1 VKIGLP
7 DTLRYQRYGAWWEAF
22 LTNLGLEVIKPSLP
36 LEDSLSEGARLMP
49 SEPVTVQLFVGRV
62 LELAPLVDA
71 IVVPDLNPGAEPG
84 MGQAVD
90 PWMVDLASM
99 LSRRFSLPALH
110 SIPTRLDPTETSS
123 FAVRL
128 GVAMMQ
134 NTTLV
139 RRSMDRMQTGLKPA
153 KPSEPVWAKAGLT
166 SIGLV
171 GDPSLLETDFLLK
184 DFIALLE
191 QHGLHAVNASE
202 MPREKVLE
210 FGRKKLPDA
219 LETDVEAVGGAA
231 FLEGKAQ
238 ILGLI
243 ALAPANAPLQTKLGK
258 DIVKRARKPSVQL
271 ELGAVDLETKVAVFA
286 GLLGK

>member
-22 LTNLGLEVIKPSLP
+22 LTNLGVQVLKPSLP
-36 LEDSLSEGARLMP
+36 LEDSLNEGARLMP

-71 IVVPDLNPGAEPG
+71 IIVPDLNPGAEPG

-90 PWMVDLASM
+90 PWMVDLSSM

-166 SIGLV
+166 GIGLV
-171 GDPSLLETDFLLK
+171 GDPSLLETEFLLK
-184 DFIALLE
+184 DFMALLE
-191 QHGLHAVNASE
+191 QHGLHAVNASD
-202 MPREKVLE
+202 MPREKVFE
-210 FGRKKLPDA
+210 FGRKRLPDA
-219 LETDVEAVGGAA
+219 LETDVEAVGGAT

-258 DIVKRARKPSVQL
+258 DIVKRARKPAVQP
-271 ELGAVDLETKVAVFA
+271 ELGAADLETKIAAFA
-286 GLLGK
+286 ALLRK

>member
-22 LTNLGLEVIKPSLP
+22 LTNLGLEVVKPSLP
-36 LEDSLSEGARLMP
+36 LEDSLNEGMRLMP
-49 SEPVTVQLFVGRV
+49 NEPVTVQLFVGRV

-71 IVVPDLNPGAEPG
+71 LIVPDLNPGAEPG

-90 PWMVDLASM
+90 PWMVDLSSM

-110 SIPTRLDPTETSS
+110 SIPTRLDPTETSG

-128 GVAMMQ
+128 GVSMMQ

-139 RRSMDRMQTGLKPA
+139 RRSMDRMQTGLKPS

-166 SIGLV
+166 SVGLV

-191 QHGLHAVNASE
+191 QHKLHAVNASD

-210 FGRKKLPDA
+210 FGRKKLPEA
-219 LETDVEAVGGAA
+219 LETDVETVGGAT
-231 FLEGKAQ
+231 FLEGRAS

-258 DIVKRARKPSVQL
+258 DIVKRARKPSIQL
-271 ELGAVDLETKVAVFA
+271 ELGAADLETKVAAFGGV
-286 GLLGK
+286 LGK

>member
-22 LTNLGLEVIKPSLP
+22 LTNLGLEVVKPSLP
-36 LEDSLSEGARLMP
+36 LEDSLIEGARLMP

-71 IVVPDLNPGAEPG
+71 LIVPDLNPGAEPS

-90 PWMVDLASM
+90 PWMVDLSSM

-128 GVAMMQ
+128 GVSMMQ

-139 RRSMDRMQTGLKPA
+139 RRSMDRMQTGLKPS
-153 KPSEPVWAKAGLT
+153 KPSEPVWSKAGLS

-184 DFIALLE
+184 DFMTLLE
-191 QHGLHAVNASE
+191 QHKLHAVNASD

-219 LETDVEAVGGAA
+219 LETDVETVGGAA

-271 ELGAVDLETKVAVFA
+271 ELGAADLETKVAAFA
-286 GLLGK
+286 GMLQK

>member
-1 VKIGLP
+1 MKIGLP

-22 LTNLGLEVIKPSLP
+22 LTNLGVEIIKPSLP
-36 LEDSLSEGARLMP
+36 LEDALAEGARLMP

-62 LELAPLVDA
+62 LEIASLVDA

-90 PWMVDLASM
+90 PWMVDLSSM
-99 LSRRFSLPALH
+99 LSRRFSLPVLH

-128 GVAMMQ
+128 GVNMMQ

-153 KPSEPVWAKAGLT
+153 KPSEPVWAKAGLS

-219 LETDVEAVGGAA
+219 LETDIEAVGGAA

-243 ALAPANAPLQTKLGK
+243 ALAPANAPLQTKLGQ
-258 DIVKRARKPSVQL
+258 DIVKRARKPAVQL
-271 ELGAVDLETKVAVFA
+271 ELGSADLETKIAGFA
-286 GLLGK
+286 ALLGK

>member
-22 LTNLGLEVIKPSLP
+22 LTNLGVEIIKPSLP
-36 LEDSLSEGARLMP
+36 LEDALSEGARLMP
-49 SEPVTVQLFVGRV
+49 TEPSPVQLFVGRV
-62 LELAPLVDA
+62 LELASLVDA
-71 IVVPDLNPGAEPG
+71 LIVPDLNPGAEPG
-84 MGQAVD
+84 LGQAVD
-90 PWMVDLASM
+90 PWMVDIRSM
-99 LSRRFSLPALH
+99 LGRRLSLPPLH
-110 SIPTRLDPTETSS
+110 SVPTRLDGGETSS

-128 GVAMMQ
+128 GVAITQ

-139 RRSMDRMQTGLKPA
+139 RRSMDRMQTGLKPG
-153 KPSEPVWAKAGLT
+153 KPSEPLWAKPGHLG
-166 SIGLV
+166 IGLV
-171 GDPSLLETDFLLK
+171 GDPSLLESPLLLNDFL
-184 DFIALLE
+184 ALLE
-191 QHGLHAVNASE
+191 KHGLHAVNASD

-219 LETDVEAVGGAA
+219 LETDIETVGGAT

-258 DIVKRARKPSVQL
+258 DIAKRARKPAVQL
-271 ELGAVDLETKVAVFA
+271 ELGSPELETKLTAFA
-286 GLLGK
+286 ALLGK

>member
-1 VKIGLP
+1 
-7 DTLRYQRYGAWWEAF
+7 
-22 LTNLGLEVIKPSLP
+22 
-36 LEDSLSEGARLMP
+36 
-49 SEPVTVQLFVGRV
+49 
-62 LELAPLVDA
+62 
-71 IVVPDLNPGAEPG
+71 
-84 MGQAVD
+84 
-90 PWMVDLASM
+90 
-99 LSRRFSLPALH
+99 LH

-128 GVAMMQ
+128 GVAMLQ

-139 RRSMDRMQTGLKPA
+139 RRSMDRMQTGLKPS
-153 KPSEPVWAKAGLT
+153 KPSEPVWSKAGLS

-184 DFIALLE
+184 DFMALLE
-191 QHGLHAVNASE
+191 QHKLHAVNASD

-210 FGRKKLPDA
+210 FGRKRLPDA
-219 LETDVEAVGGAA
+219 LETDVETVGGAT

-271 ELGAVDLETKVAVFA
+271 ELGAADLETKIAAFA